1 MRLSR
6 VNCGR
11 TRQNLLYHRI
21 YDQLVSKRK
30 SNDDLEKAIHQFKG
44 KCTDTPNSVRIF
56 VGGSDPK
63 NVILFIGQVLET
75 PRGHGKITA
84 FDINKKTV
92 DILCPAGAFKT
103 SFFKAAKW
111 NPIANQNNL
120 SELLNYWEKNLKDA
134 IRMNSED
141 SRKISEIV
149 VNQVDESEGTDQ
161 DVSSDISS
169 DGDFEGD
176 DDLLLVKRGLENGP
190 VVNVNSM
197 NEDRKSIKDGS
208 ETDFGNEFFPMLVMQ
223 PSLLSR
229 QTVADDLVK
238 GKDPSFSV
246 DHLKVALAP
255 SGIIN
260 FGMLIYC

>member
-30 SNDDLEKAIHQFKG
+30 SNDDLEKVIHQFKG
-44 KCTDTPNSVRIF
+44 KYTDTPNSVRIV
-56 VGGSDPK
+56 VGGSNPT
-63 NVILFIGQVLET
+63 NVVLFIGQVLET
-75 PRGHGKITA
+75 PRGNGEIIA
-84 FDINKKTV
+84 LDIDKKTV
-92 DILCPAGAFKT
+92 DILCPAGALKT
-103 SFFKAAKW
+103 SFYNAAKW
-111 NPIANQNNL
+111 NPLVSQNNL
-120 SELLNYWEKNLKDA
+120 SEICNYWEKNLKDVVH
-134 IRMNSED
+134 MNSED
-141 SRKISEIV
+141 SRKIGEIV

-169 DGDFEGD
+169 DGEFEED

-190 VVNVNSM
+190 VVNVNFM
-197 NEDRKSIKDGS
+197 NEDRKPIKDGS

-229 QTVADDLVK
+229 QTVAEDLVK
-238 GKDPSFSV
+238 GNYTSFSV
-246 DHLKVALAP
+246 DHLKLALAP
-255 SGIIN
+255 SGTIN
-260 FGMLIYC
+260 FDMLICC